1 MNQPSRGAF
10 VNFVIFFWDA
20 LNFSRRLL
28 LNGVLLLV
36 VGLILF
42 AVLKGGPTLEE
53 RNAFVLAP
61 KGRIVEQ
68 FTVDPAS
75 RALGELT
82 GDSVAEVQLR
92 DLLRAIDSAATDKRI
107 ERMVIRT
114 DQMAG
119 AGFAALREV
128 GAALKRFKESGKQIV
143 AYADNMDQ
151 AGYYLAAHADEVYLH
166 PSGAVLL
173 EGIGRYRAYYR
184 EALQDKL
191 GVKVHLFRVGEFKSF
206 AEPYIR
212 DNASPEANEADLYW
226 MSDIWQRYLSEVAEL
241 RELKPET
248 LQAQIDGLDVEV
260 AAVQGDLAQLALR
273 MGLVDELKTADEFRA
288 LMIERGEKDEENHT
302 FRQVNLEAYLG
313 FLDREKLPIDS
324 RPKVAVV
331 VAQGGIA
338 DGDLPQGQVG
348 GVSTSSLIRRAREDE
363 DVKALV
369 LRVDSPGGGVFPS
382 EQIRREVELT
392 RAAGKPVV
400 VSMANVAASGGYWIS
415 MNAQEIYADPSTIT
429 GSIGIFG
436 LFFTAEDTL
445 ARVGVRSDGVG
456 TTRIAGAFD
465 PTRPLDPMVGTILQT
480 VIEDGYRDFIN
491 RVAEARG
498 KSYEDADKVGRGRV
512 WSGAQALE
520 LGLVDKL
527 GGLRDA
533 IDAAAGFAELAKDS
547 FQVSYVEK
555 EPSPFEKFLADLG
568 KNATARAVA
577 GSLGLPPGLAEQPL
591 VRQLR
596 EEIELMAPPVRGL
609 PARVL
614 AHCLCSAE

>member
-465 PTRPLDPMVGTILQT
+465 PTRPLDPMVGIILQT

>member
-338 DGDLPQGQVG
+338 DGELPQGQVG
-348 GVSTSSLIRRAREDE
+348 GVSTSALIRKAREDE

-527 GGLRDA
+527 GGLREA

>member
-28 LNGVLLLV
+28 LNGLLLLV
-36 VGLILF
+36 LGFLLY

-68 FTVDPAS
+68 FTADAAS

-338 DGDLPQGQVG
+338 DGELPQGQVG

-577 GSLGLPPGLAEQPL
+577 GGLGLPPGLAEQPL

>member
-1 MNQPSRGAF
+1 M
-10 VNFVIFFWDA
+10 
-20 LNFSRRLL
+20 
-28 LNGVLLLV
+28 
-36 VGLILF
+36 
-42 AVLKGGPTLEE
+42 T
-53 RNAFVLAP
+53 
-61 KGRIVEQ
+61 
-68 FTVDPAS
+68 
-75 RALGELT
+75 
-82 GDSVAEVQLR
+82 
-92 DLLRAIDSAATDKRI
+92 
-107 ERMVIRT
+107 
-114 DQMAG
+114 
-119 AGFAALREV
+119 
-128 GAALKRFKESGKQIV
+128 
-143 AYADNMDQ
+143 
-151 AGYYLAAHADEVYLH
+151 
-166 PSGAVLL
+166 
-173 EGIGRYRAYYR
+173 
-184 EALQDKL
+184 
-191 GVKVHLFRVGEFKSF
+191 
-206 AEPYIR
+206 
-212 DNASPEANEADLYW
+212 
-226 MSDIWQRYLSEVAEL
+226 DIWQRYLAEVAEL

-302 FRQVNLEAYLG
+302 FRQVNLDAYLG

-338 DGDLPQGQVG
+338 DGELPQGQVG
-348 GVSTSSLIRRAREDE
+348 GVSTSALIREAREDE

-436 LFFTAEDTL
+436 LFFTAEQPL
-445 ARVGVRSDGVG
+445 ERIGVRTDGVG

-465 PTRPLDPMVGTILQT
+465 ITRPMDPMVGNILQT

-512 WSGAQALE
+512 WSGSQALE

-555 EPSPFEKFLADLG
+555 QPSPFEKFLADLG

-577 GSLGLPPGLAEQPL
+577 GSLGLPPGLAQQPV